1 MPNNRYKHE
10 SYLFIYYFIFMFCM
24 KRSFLTSKSN
34 LQIIFVLNE
43 IFYPNVQKN
52 KNCDFSKILQFS
64 ETVIVL
70 IFIFFLHVYN
80 TNRYIRKNKQKM
92 KTYSLLK

>member
-10 SYLFIYYFIFMFCM
+10 SYLFILFIILFLCFAWNDLSRQVKVTYKSYLFWTKYFILM
-24 KRSFLTSKSN
+24 SK
-34 LQIIFVLNE
+34 
-43 IFYPNVQKN
+43 K

-70 IFIFFLHVYN
+70 IF
-80 TNRYIRKNKQKM
+80 
-92 KTYSLLK
+92 KT